1 MAHDL
6 TRPLIRKI
14 GLSDLK
20 EVLMKGLEDFNE
32 KPSHLVFLGILYPI
46 ATLVAAFA
54 VTKSELL
61 PLVFPLI
68 SGFALLG
75 PLAAIGLYEL
85 SRRREQRLDVSWNH
99 SLQIIW
105 SPSIGPIMALS
116 FLLCVIYLAW
126 LGAALGIYWM
136 TFGTQMPKSAEDF
149 ARQVFTTPAGW
160 TLIVA
165 GCGVGFL
172 FAVVVLAISA
182 VSFPMLLDRPVDAGT
197 AIRTSVR
204 ALLTNPRTML
214 AWGLIVAILLL
225 AGALP
230 LFAGLAV
237 VMPVLGHA
245 TWHLYR
251 RVVEN

>member
-20 EVLMKGLEDFNE
+20 EALMKGLQDFNE

-85 SRRREQRLDVSWNH
+85 SRRREQGLDVSWNH
-99 SLQIIW
+99 SFQIIW
-105 SPSIGPIMALS
+105 SPSIGAIMALS
-116 FLLCVIYLAW
+116 FLLFVIYLAW

-136 TFGTQMPKSAEDF
+136 TFGNEMPKSAEDF

-182 VSFPMLLDRPVDAGT
+182 VSFPMLLD
-197 AIRTSVR
+197 
-204 ALLTNPRTML
+204 
-214 AWGLIVAILLL
+214 
-225 AGALP
+225 
-230 LFAGLAV
+230 
-237 VMPVLGHA
+237 
-245 TWHLYR
+245 
-251 RVVEN
+251 